1 MELLA
6 SPKDQR
12 YVYGGVPPLTF
23 AEKATT
29 RWSRSVMFAVATAC
43 TEDAGSVRAPYHAW
57 SRASTRKSSAGKFG
71 SVRVPARLE
80 SVTDGACQPAESVS
94 QEAVIATTRA
104 SLTGVSFRVG
114 ER

>member
-43 TEDAGSVRAPYHAW
+43 TEDAGSASAPYHAW
-57 SRASTRKSSAGKFG
+57 FCASTRKSSAGKCG
-71 SVRVPARLE
+71 SVRAPAR
-80 SVTDGACQPAESVS
+80 SDSATDGACHPAEPAAPGA
-94 QEAVIATTRA
+94 ETGATRA
-104 SLTGVSFRVG
+104 SPTTAPF
-114 ER
+114 

>member
-43 TEDAGSVRAPYHAW
+43 TEDAGSASAPYHAW
-57 SRASTRKSSAGKFG
+57 FCAPTRNSSAGTFWA
-71 SVRVPARLE
+71 VRVPAR
-80 SVTDGACQPAESVS
+80 SHTVTCRACQPPDSES
-94 QEAVIATTRA
+94 EDAVTAATR
-104 SLTGVSFRVG
+104 
-114 ER
+114 